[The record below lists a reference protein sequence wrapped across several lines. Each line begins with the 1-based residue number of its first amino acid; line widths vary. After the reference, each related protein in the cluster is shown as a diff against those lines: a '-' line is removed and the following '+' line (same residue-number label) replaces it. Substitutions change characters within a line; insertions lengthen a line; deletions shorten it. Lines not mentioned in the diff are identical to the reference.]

1 MSWYKKENFDQILA
15 VLLFKD
21 LEVSKLRLGI
31 LKTSKHGHETS
42 NFKDLMLV
50 RFSATIFVSRQRSTG
65 EVSYYSFVQTDLSK
79 FETMTR
85 LSRILH
91 GFYSF
96 EDDESVF
103 TNLWIHPA
111 LITFPISNTGGGKPK
126 GNSSA
131 AGTSRV
137 QGMQGGSPS

>member
-1 MSWYKKENFDQILA
+1 MRNYHS
-15 VLLFKD
+15 
-21 LEVSKLRLGI
+21 
-31 LKTSKHGHETS
+31 
-42 NFKDLMLV
+42 
-50 RFSATIFVSRQRSTG
+50 SRQRSTG

-79 FETMTR
+79 IETRTR

-96 EDDESVF
+96 EDDKSVF
-103 TNLWIHPA
+103 TNLWIQPV

-131 AGTSRV
+131 AETSRV
-137 QGMQGGSPS
+137 QGM